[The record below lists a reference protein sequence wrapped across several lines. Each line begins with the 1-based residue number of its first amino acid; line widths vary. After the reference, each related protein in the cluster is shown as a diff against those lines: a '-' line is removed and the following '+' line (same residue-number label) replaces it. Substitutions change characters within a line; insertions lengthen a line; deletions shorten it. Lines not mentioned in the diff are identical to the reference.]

1 MFIFQPCLDF
11 ICQYV
16 FCLFVIPCYLAF
28 NFLKQVL
35 ILKILYTCTSLL
47 ILPIWIYGEC
57 SHVCTHIYTYAY
69 SHCSLAEVCL
79 VYRQWEKKHILYIRE
94 VIYSGTFPRTF
105 WLVLLALMV
114 YIFVH
119 IFKQHGY
126 ASAAFLLKPDLKEC
140 NFECV
145 LVRFWCLSS
154 TLFLRESQ
162 NHRIIRVGRALWRWS
177 GVQSLCQV

>member
-79 VYRQWEKKHILYIRE
+79 VYRQWEKT
-94 VIYSGTFPRTF
+94 TFYTLEKSFTQELSQGLFDWYCWHLWYTF
-105 WLVLLALMV
+105 LSTFLNNTDMPV
-114 YIFVH
+114 
-119 IFKQHGY
+119 QH
-126 ASAAFLLKPDLKEC
+126 SF
-140 NFECV
+140 
-145 LVRFWCLSS
+145 
-154 TLFLRESQ
+154 
-162 NHRIIRVGRALWRWS
+162 
-177 GVQSLCQV
+177 